1 MSFSPICAADGRE
14 FTEDRKR
21 EHTMEKQL
29 TENKMGVMPVGRLL
43 FNMAGPMIVSMLV
56 QALYNVVDSMFVAR
70 INENALAAL
79 SLAFPMQN
87 LMIAVGTGL
96 GVGMNAM
103 ISRSLGEG
111 RNDWANRYAMQGV
124 LLQGIGYLLFLCIG
138 LFGAR
143 PFIAMQAG
151 GIEQITDYGTTYL
164 MLCCVLSFG
173 FFLQMTMERILQ
185 STGRTMLTMITQS
198 VGAVINII
206 LDPILIFGLLG
217 APQMGVAGAAV
228 ATVIGQCIAGGLA
241 IFFNL
246 TRNHDVRLHIRLLR
260 PHRESLLQILAIGV
274 PSVLMVSIGS
284 IMTFCV
290 NKILIAFTSTAVAV
304 FGVYFKLQSFV
315 FMPVF
320 GLNNGLVPIVAYN
333 YGARKRERMEGVI
346 RLAFR
351 TAVCIMIV
359 GFLIFQLMPE
369 QLLLLFGASSDMLG
383 IGVPA
388 LRIISI
394 SFLAAGICV
403 VAGSI
408 CQALGRGLYSLLISF
423 GRQIVVLVP
432 AAFLLSRLGVLN
444 LVWLA
449 WPIAEVA
456 SILLS
461 LFFVRRTLRIL
472 DWTASSREA

>member
-1 MSFSPICAADGRE
+1 
-14 FTEDRKR
+14 
-21 EHTMEKQL
+21 MEKQL

-198 VGAVINII
+198 VGAVINVI

-246 TRNHDVRLHIRLLR
+246 TRNHDVRLHVRLLR

-432 AAFLLSRLGVLN
+432 AAFLLSRLGILN

-449 WPIAEVA
+449 WPIAEGV

-461 LFFVRRTLRIL
+461 LFFVRRTLRTL
-472 DWTASSREA
+472 DWTVSSREA

>member
-1 MSFSPICAADGRE
+1 
-14 FTEDRKR
+14 
-21 EHTMEKQL
+21 MEKQL

-70 INENALAAL
+70 INEDALAAL

-103 ISRSLGEG
+103 ISRSLGERRG
-111 RNDWANRYAMQGV
+111 DWADRYAMQGV

-151 GIEQITDYGTTYL
+151 GMGQITDYGTTYL

-198 VGAVINII
+198 VGAVINIV

-241 IFFNL
+241 LFFNL
-246 TRNHDVRLHIRLLR
+246 TRNHDVHLHIRLLR
-260 PHRESLLQILAIGV
+260 PHRESLLQILAIGI

-333 YGARKRERMEGVI
+333 YGARKRERMDRVI

-351 TAVCIMIV
+351 TAVCIMII

-394 SFLAAGICV
+394 SFLVAGICV

-432 AAFLLSRLGVLN
+432 AAFLLSRFGILN

-449 WPIAEVA
+449 WPIAEVV

-461 LFFVRRTLRIL
+461 LFFVRRTLRTL
-472 DWTASSREA
+472 DWTEAQPAA

>member
-198 VGAVINII
+198 VGAVINVI

-246 TRNHDVRLHIRLLR
+246 TRNHDVRLHVRLLR

-408 CQALGRGLYSLLISF
+408 CQALGRGLYSLLTSF

-432 AAFLLSRLGVLN
+432 AAFLLSRLGILN

-449 WPIAEVA
+449 WPIAEVV

-461 LFFVRRTLRIL
+461 LFFVRRTLRTL
-472 DWTASSREA
+472 DWTVSSREA

>member
-1 MSFSPICAADGRE
+1 
-14 FTEDRKR
+14 
-21 EHTMEKQL
+21 MEKQL

-198 VGAVINII
+198 VGAVINVI

-246 TRNHDVRLHIRLLR
+246 TRNHDVRLHVRLLR

-408 CQALGRGLYSLLISF
+408 CQALGRGLYSLLTSF

-432 AAFLLSRLGVLN
+432 AAFLLSRLGILN

-449 WPIAEVA
+449 WPIAEVV

-461 LFFVRRTLRIL
+461 LFFVRRTLRTL
-472 DWTASSREA
+472 DWTVSSREA

>member
-1 MSFSPICAADGRE
+1 
-14 FTEDRKR
+14 
-21 EHTMEKQL
+21 MEKQL

-217 APQMGVAGAAV
+217 APQMGVVGAAV
-228 ATVIGQCIAGGLA
+228 ATVIGQCVAGGLA

-461 LFFVRRTLRIL
+461 LFFVRRTLRTL